1 MFPPDPRVS
10 ALRQEGLHSLN
21 YYHARGN
28 CWLPRYLQ
36 RTALPLSA
44 WLCQPPAAL
53 AVTRDFAYRMYGR
66 VMCYKAGCTAMG
78 PSSQDNQRSFA
89 LPFSSRRQPTHLPP
103 AQNPISPQSSLLS
116 CPRSRSSQPAVSVQ
130 TPPSLTQH
138 YLFGW
143 RRGEPRIPTAS
154 RPRARPACSV
164 HPGFR
169 QS

>member
-28 CWLPRYLQ
+28 CWQPRYLQ

-44 WLCQPPAAL
+44 RLCQPPAAL
-53 AVTRDFAYRMYGR
+53 AVTRDFSTACM
-66 VMCYKAGCTAMG
+66 AGSCATKRDVQLWVCLPKTTSVHLRSPFPLAGSPLTSHRHKTPSLPAPHCFPAPG
-78 PSSQDNQRSFA
+78 PAAASQLCR
-89 LPFSSRRQPTHLPP
+89 
-103 AQNPISPQSSLLS
+103 
-116 CPRSRSSQPAVSVQ
+116 CK
-130 TPPSLTQH
+130 PPSLTQH